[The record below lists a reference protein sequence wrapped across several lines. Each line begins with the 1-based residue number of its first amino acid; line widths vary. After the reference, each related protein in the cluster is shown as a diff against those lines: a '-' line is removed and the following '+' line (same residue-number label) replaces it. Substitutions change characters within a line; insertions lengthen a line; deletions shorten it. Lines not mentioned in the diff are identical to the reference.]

1 MNQRKGTPRKG
12 LYNTTSSLTFQSE
25 EPIILRFRSITP
37 MCNDD
42 SRKSTTPGI
51 STAASESSSISDLD
65 VDNNNVS
72 KDDYTDVELAPLTT
86 PKDDDR
92 ESAVVADRQIDM
104 NAHEWMN
111 FHLKKNGK
119 VLTACLS
126 YSFCS
131 VSMVLVNKS
140 LASSYNHLIDGD
152 LNFLLVVIQ
161 AIVAVF
167 AVEGCKRLGWVEYP
181 SFSFETAK
189 EWAPVNIFFC
199 LMLFTGMASLQYNS
213 VPMVTIIKNISNITT
228 AVGDYYYFGNKPEAL
243 VFVAFG
249 IMLSGAIAAA
259 SNDLSIS
266 PMGIFWMVGNCLSS
280 SGYVLYMKDVT
291 ERVKLSKFGMVFY
304 NNVLCVVFL
313 LPVAIAMGQTKIFFT
328 TPAIHTPDYAM
339 KNLFAGM
346 VGFLLNFA
354 SLSCVA
360 ISGPTTYVTIGS
372 LNKIPVAILGYYI
385 FDSVISHETW
395 FFIAVSMCGG
405 FVYSYAKLKSSTSPR
420 TNRTK

>member
-1 MNQRKGTPRKG
+1 MSDN
-12 LYNTTSSLTFQSE
+12 
-25 EPIILRFRSITP
+25 
-37 MCNDD
+37 D
-42 SRKSTTPGI
+42 SRKSSTGI
-51 STAASESSSISDLD
+51 IASESSSRASSPNTSRGD
-65 VDNNNVS
+65 VDV
-72 KDDYTDVELAPLTT
+72 DDEDNKSIHSEVDYKDVELAPLT
-86 PKDDDR
+86 PKNKDDN
-92 ESAVVADRQIDM
+92 ADTAEEEAGLLVDPHKNR
-104 NAHEWMN
+104 NTSEWIS
-111 FHLKKNGK
+111 FIVKKNGK
-119 VLTACLS
+119 VLSTCLS

-152 LNFLLVVIQ
+152 LNILLVVIQ

-167 AVEGCKRLGWVEYP
+167 AVEGCKRLGWVDYP

-199 LMLFTGMASLQYNS
+199 LMLFTGMSSLQYNS
-213 VPMVTIIKNISNITT
+213 VPMVTIFKNVSNITT
-228 AVGDYYYFGNKPEAL
+228 AVGDYYCFGNKPEPL
-243 VFVAFG
+243 VVVAFG
-249 IMLSGAIAAA
+249 IMLSGAVAAA
-259 SNDLSIS
+259 SNDLSLS
-266 PMGIFWMVGNCLSS
+266 PMGILWMIGNCVSA
-280 SGYVLYMKDVT
+280 SGYVLYMKHAT
-291 ERVKLSKFGMVFY
+291 EKVKLSKFGMVFY

-313 LPVAIAMGQTKIFFT
+313 LPVAIAMGQTTVFFT

-339 KNLFAGM
+339 KNLFAGL

-360 ISGPTTYVTIGS
+360 TSGPTTYVTIGS

-385 FDSVISHETW
+385 FDSVISQETW

-405 FVYSYAKLKSSTSPR
+405 FLYSYAKLISSSSPR